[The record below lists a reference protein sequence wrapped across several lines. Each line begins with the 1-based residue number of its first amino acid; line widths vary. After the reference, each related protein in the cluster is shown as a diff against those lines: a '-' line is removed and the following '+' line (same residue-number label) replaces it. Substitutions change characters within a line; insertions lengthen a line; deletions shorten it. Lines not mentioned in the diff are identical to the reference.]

1 MGKGSKRRPRSV
13 SYEQYAANWDAA
25 FGNKG
30 TKWIRPD
37 DGSAGCVPWLVSR
50 PRKKPTINLNC
61 QASLCN
67 GGLEPTP
74 VESLRP
80 RDSTTGRNSGSP
92 WLTPV
97 SQG

>member
-25 FGNKG
+25 FGRRGRNG
-30 TKWIRPD
+30 FDRMMEVQDACRSW
-37 DGSAGCVPWLVSR
+37 SAGCVKSR
-50 PRKKPTINLNC
+50 PQNLNC

-80 RDSTTGRNSGSP
+80 RDLTTGRNSGSS
-92 WLTPV
+92 WANRR
-97 SQG
+97 